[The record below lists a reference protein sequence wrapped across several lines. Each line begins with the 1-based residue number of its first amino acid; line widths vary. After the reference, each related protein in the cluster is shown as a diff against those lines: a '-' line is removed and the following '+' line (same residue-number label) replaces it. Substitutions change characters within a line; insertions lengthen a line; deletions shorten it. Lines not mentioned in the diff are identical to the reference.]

1 VAADERGL
9 AALRRVPAEDGSPDS
24 RRRAGAHLSS
34 GARPR
39 RGRAPLALD
48 RIGGVSV
55 GIAVGW
61 NIAVIGPVATQ
72 LSHVYG
78 VSLAVVLL
86 FVTVQFVM
94 HMVMQ
99 LPGGRAADRIGAR
112 TSALLGLA
120 LIGVGNAIALPVSQA
135 WLGFLGRAVVGVGT
149 GFAFVGGSDYIRA
162 RGGSP
167 LLQGLYGGGSV
178 LAPGVAVAV
187 VPFLTEHLG
196 WRAPYLSA
204 LVVCAVCAALL
215 AAAPPTARGS
225 RHAGERLEAGFFRDA
240 RLYRLAAI
248 HAMSFGF
255 SVVVG
260 NTVVTLLE
268 HHGHS
273 KRSAAIAG
281 SLTLLLGFFTRIAG
295 GPLLARRDA
304 RAWVAASLV
313 VGGAGAIVLAMPL
326 PYALLVLAAAVVGLA
341 AGLPFAMAF
350 TRAALARPDAP
361 GAAVGFVNAW
371 ASLVIVAGTPLVGA
385 TFSLPG
391 DGRIGFVAV
400 GALAALAALATPR

>member
-1 VAADERGL
+1 VD
-9 AALRRVPAEDGSPDS
+9 RVG
-24 RRRAGAHLSS
+24 G
-34 GARPR
+34 
-39 RGRAPLALD
+39 
-48 RIGGVSV
+48 IGVGV
-55 GIAVGW
+55 AVGW
-61 NIAVIGPVATQ
+61 NIAVIGPVATR

-78 VSLAVVLL
+78 VSLTVVLL

-112 TSALLGLA
+112 TSALLGLC
-120 LIGVGNAIALPVSQA
+120 LIIAGNALSLPA
-135 WLGFLGRAVVGVGT
+135 PHPALGFLGRAVVGIGT

-178 LAPGVAVAV
+178 LAPGVAVALI
-187 VPFLTEHLG
+187 PTLTDHTG

-204 LVVCAVCAALL
+204 IVVGSVCAALL
-215 AAAPPTARGS
+215 ALAPPTDHTA
-225 RHAGERLEAGFFRDA
+225 RHAGERLEADFFKDR

-273 KRSAAIAG
+273 KSSAAVAG
-281 SLTLLLGFFTRIAG
+281 SLTLLLGFFTRAAG
-295 GPLLARRDA
+295 GPLLRRA
-304 RAWVAASLV
+304 GAPAWVAASLV
-313 VGGAGAIVLAMPL
+313 LGGAGAIVLAL
-326 PYALLVLAAAVVGLA
+326 PIPYVLLVFAAAAVGLA
-341 AGLPFAMAF
+341 AGVPFAMAF
-350 TRAALARPDAP
+350 TGAARARPDAP
-361 GAAVGFVNAW
+361 GAAVGFINAW
-371 ASLVIVAGTPLVGA
+371 ASLVIVAGTPLVGL

-391 DGRIGFVAV
+391 DGRIGFVTIGV
-400 GALAALAALATPR
+400 LAALAALATPR